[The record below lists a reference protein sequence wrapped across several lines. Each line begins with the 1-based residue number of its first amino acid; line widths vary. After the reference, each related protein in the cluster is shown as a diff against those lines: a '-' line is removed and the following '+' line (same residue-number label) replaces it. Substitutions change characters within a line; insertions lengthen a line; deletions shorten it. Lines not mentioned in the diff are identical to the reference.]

1 VNKKKILIFGLG
13 YVGLPLYLILQS
25 KNLDVIGYDID
36 DEKIN
41 LLKKKKFIFNEKSL
55 SILYHKLI
63 KNKKFRV
70 VNEFVNSDIYIIC
83 VPTPVKKN
91 NKFDNKYIK
100 KCFNLIIKNLKN
112 NDLIIIESTCEPL
125 TTENLYSQIKKER
138 KDLFENNMSVNIA
151 YCPETIIPGNT
162 LNEMKKNIKLIG
174 GINEK
179 SANEARKVYLKY
191 NKNIILTSS
200 ILAEL
205 AKLSQN
211 AYRDVNIALAN
222 EIDNICK
229 KQDVHTLD
237 LINLSNLHPRVN
249 IHQPSIGVGGHCIP
263 VDPWFL
269 TKNYTS
275 TNLIKTSR
283 EINDDRPKYFY
294 KKLLNFIKKYQK
306 DNNLKNIKIGLLGL
320 SYKPNIDDTRES
332 PSLKIISFFLK
343 HKTKKILLK
352 INDPLLGKKINIT
365 NKNLDNTELNK
376 TIMWSDLIVLLVN
389 HDTYKNNIKI
399 QKMKNKIVLPDDL

>member
-1 VNKKKILIFGLG
+1 
-13 YVGLPLYLILQS
+13 
-25 KNLDVIGYDID
+25 
-36 DEKIN
+36 
-41 LLKKKKFIFNEKSL
+41 
-55 SILYHKLI
+55 
-63 KNKKFRV
+63 
-70 VNEFVNSDIYIIC
+70 
-83 VPTPVKKN
+83 
-91 NKFDNKYIK
+91 
-100 KCFNLIIKNLKN
+100 
-112 NDLIIIESTCEPL
+112 
-125 TTENLYSQIKKER
+125 
-138 KDLFENNMSVNIA
+138 
-151 YCPETIIPGNT
+151 
-162 LNEMKKNIKLIG
+162 MKKNIKLIG

-179 SANEARKVYLKY
+179 SANEARKVYLKF

-229 KQDVHTLD
+229 KQDIDTLD

-269 TKNYTS
+269 IKNYNS
-275 TNLIKTSR
+275 TNLIKATR
-283 EINDDRPKYFY
+283 RINDSRPKYFY

-306 DNNLKNIKIGLLGL
+306 EKNLKNIKIGFLGL

-343 HKTKKILLK
+343 YKTKKILIK
-352 INDPLLGKKINIT
+352 INDPLLRKKINIT
-365 NKNLDNTELNK
+365 NQYFENTDLNK
-376 TIMWSDLIVLLVN
+376 IILWSDLIVLLVN

>member
-1 VNKKKILIFGLG
+1 MSGKKILILGLG

-25 KNLDVIGYDID
+25 KKLDVTGYDVD
-36 DEKIN
+36 SSKI
-41 LLKKKKFIFNEKSL
+41 LSLKKKNFLFKEKSL
-55 SILYHKLI
+55 NNLYQKLN
-63 KNKKFRV
+63 KNKKLT
-70 VNEFVNSDIYIIC
+70 FVNKFVRSDVYIIC

-91 NKFDNKYIK
+91 NKFDSRYINE
-100 KCFNLIIKNLKN
+100 CFNLIIKNLKN
-112 NDLIIIESTCEPL
+112 DDLIIIESTCAPL
-125 TTENLYSQIKKER
+125 TTEKLYSQIKKER

-162 LNEMKKNIKLIG
+162 LYEMKNNTKLIG
-174 GINEK
+174 GITEK
-179 SANEARKVYLKY
+179 SSKEASKIYLKF

-200 ILAEL
+200 ILAEM

-229 KQDVHTLD
+229 KLNVHSSD

-269 TKNYTS
+269 IKNYNS
-275 TNLIKTSR
+275 TDLIKSSR
-283 EINDDRPKYFY
+283 KINDDRPKYFY
-294 KKLLNFIKKYQK
+294 KKLLIFIQNYQK
-306 DNNLKNIKIGLLGL
+306 NNNLKNIKIGFLGL
-320 SYKPNIDDTRES
+320 SYKPNTDDIRES
-332 PSLKIISFFLK
+332 SSLKIISFFLK
-343 HKTKKILLK
+343 NQTEKILFK
-352 INDPLLGKKINIT
+352 INDPLFEKKITFNNT
-365 NKNLDNTELNK
+365 KLDNIELSEIIK
-376 TIMWSDLIVLLVN
+376 WSDLVVLLVN
-389 HDTYKNNIKI
+389 HDNYKKNIKI